1 MALPRIEQIGEWNP
15 QFFREI
21 KGRLVPRNIVIATAV
36 SLVSQLILLISFSTQ
51 LPVPNDSATAISHRY
66 CTGTAASEYALPIC
80 LTDGFKGFVINWSL
94 WWKDVFVW
102 LSIMGIFALLVVGTY
117 MLIVDLA
124 KEERRGTLNFLR
136 LTPQSSPSILM
147 GKMLGVPMLL
157 YLVGFLAL
165 PLHLLAGLSGGISL
179 SLILS
184 YYVVLAASCWFFY
197 SVALLLGLTG
207 KWLGGFQAWLGSG
220 VVLMLL
226 FPMTIMLMNGSDAT
240 DSSFDWLML
249 FNPEMALPYLMGS
262 YSLDASTTA
271 NYSSTLQQLTYFF
284 VPVGSS
290 IWSIVGLMVLN
301 FGLWSYWIW
310 QGVNRCFHN
319 PTGTLLG
326 KQQSYWLTAC
336 FEVVILGFA
345 VNPEVGQGESY
356 TQGAFE
362 NFQLILVF
370 NLLLFLSL
378 IAALSPQRQGMQDW
392 IRYRHKQRSAHKR
405 GVLLD
410 LIWGERSPALV
421 AIALNLAIA
430 SSILLPWIL
439 LWPNSELE
447 IPTLFNIRALWGL
460 LVSSSLTLLYAAVAQ
475 LMLLMKTPKRA
486 VWAATSVGGLIV
498 VPPMIFGF
506 LWMTATNNPGVWLFS
521 AFPGESLA
529 YTTGFSVFLA
539 VIGQSLT
546 FGLLSLQL
554 TRQLQK
560 VGESDLKALLSECSS
575 LKLR

>member
-1 MALPRIEQIGEWNP
+1 MTLPRIDRIGEWNP
-15 QFFREI
+15 QLFREI
-21 KGRLVPRNIVIATAV
+21 KGRLVPRNILIATAV
-36 SLVSQLILLISFSTQ
+36 SLVSQLIFLISFSTQ
-51 LPVPNDSATAISHRY
+51 LPVPNDSATAISNRY
-66 CTGTAASEYALPIC
+66 CTGKAPNYALPTC
-80 LTDGFKGFVINWSL
+80 VTDGLKGFVINWSL

-102 LSIMGIFALLVVGTY
+102 LSIMGLFALLVVGTY
-117 MLIVDLA
+117 MLIADLA

-157 YLVGFLAL
+157 YFVGFLAF
-165 PLHLLAGLSGGISL
+165 PLHLIAGLSGGISF
-179 SLILS
+179 SLILG
-184 YYVVLAASCWFFY
+184 YYVVLGASCWFFY
-197 SVALLLGLTG
+197 SVALLLGLVG
-207 KWLGGFQAWLGSG
+207 KGLGGFQAWLGSG
-220 VVLMLL
+220 VVLMFL
-226 FPMTIMLMNGSDAT
+226 FAMTMMLISSSDAT
-240 DSSFDWLML
+240 HSPFDWLFL
-249 FNPEMALPYLMGS
+249 FNPEVVLPYLMGS
-262 YSLDASTTA
+262 YSLDAATTE
-271 NYSSTLQQLTYFF
+271 NYRSSLQQLTYFF
-284 VPVGSS
+284 MPVGSS
-290 IWSIVGLMVLN
+290 IGSIVGLMVLN

-310 QGVNRCFHN
+310 QAVKRCFHN
-319 PTGTLLG
+319 PSGTLLG
-326 KQQSYWLTAC
+326 KQQSYWLTAG
-336 FEVVILGFA
+336 FEAVILGFA
-345 VNPEVGQGESY
+345 LNPEVSEWKSY

-392 IRYRHKQRSAHKR
+392 MRYRHQQRSAHKK
-405 GVLLD
+405 GVMLD

-421 AIALNLAIA
+421 AVALNLAIA

-439 LWPNSELE
+439 FWPNSELK
-447 IPTLFNIRALWGL
+447 IPALWGI
-460 LVSSSLTLLYAAVAQ
+460 LVSSSLTLLYAAIAQ
-475 LMLLMKTPKRA
+475 FMLLMKTPKRA

-506 LWMTATNNPGVWLFS
+506 LSITPLSNHSVWLFS
-521 AFPGESLA
+521 AFPGASLQ

-546 FGLLSLQL
+546 FSLLSFQF

-560 VGESDLKALLSECSS
+560 VGESDLKALLSGGSS

>member
-1 MALPRIEQIGEWNP
+1 MALPRIDQIGEWNP
-15 QFFREI
+15 QLFREI
-21 KGRLVPRNIVIATAV
+21 KGRLVPRNILIATAV
-36 SLVSQLILLISFSTQ
+36 SLISQLLVLISFSTQ
-51 LPVPNDSATAISHRY
+51 LPVPNDSATAISNRY
-66 CTGTAASEYALPIC
+66 CTGKAPNYALPTC
-80 LTDGFKGFVINWSL
+80 VTDGFKGFVINWSL

-117 MLIVDLA
+117 MLIADLA

-157 YLVGFLAL
+157 YFVGFLAF
-165 PLHLLAGLSGGISL
+165 PLHLIAGLSGGISL
-179 SLILS
+179 SLILG
-184 YYVVLAASCWFFY
+184 YYVVLGASCWFFY
-197 SVALLLGLTG
+197 SVALLSGLTG

-220 VVLMLL
+220 VVLMFL
-226 FPMTIMLMNGSDAT
+226 FAMTAMLM
-240 DSSFDWLML
+240 SSNFVSHTPFDWLML
-249 FNPEMALPYLMGS
+249 FNPEILLPYLMGS
-262 YSLDASTTA
+262 NSLDAAPTE
-271 NYSSTLQQLTYFF
+271 NYGSILQPLSYFF
-284 VPVGSS
+284 MPVGSS
-290 IWSIVGLMVLN
+290 MWSIVGLMVLN

-310 QGVNRCFHN
+310 QAVKRCFHN
-319 PTGTLLG
+319 PSGTLLG

-336 FEVVILGFA
+336 FEAVILGFT
-345 VNPEVGQGESY
+345 VNPEVGEWKSY

-362 NFQLILVF
+362 NFQVLLVF
-370 NLLLFLSL
+370 NLLLFLAL

-392 IRYRHKQRSAHKR
+392 MRYRHKQRSAHKR

-410 LIWGERSPALV
+410 LVWGERSPALV
-421 AIALNLAIA
+421 AVALNLAIA
-430 SSILLPWIL
+430 SSMLLPWIL
-439 LWPNSELE
+439 FWPNSELK
-447 IPTLFNIRALWGL
+447 IPGLWGV

-475 LMLLMKTPKRA
+475 FMLLMKTPKRA

-506 LWMTATNNPGVWLFS
+506 LSITPLSNHSVWLFS
-521 AFPGESLA
+521 AFPGASLA

-546 FGLLSLQL
+546 FALLSLQF

-560 VGESDLKALLSECSS
+560 VGESDLKALLSGRSPVT
-575 LKLR
+575 LP

>member
-1 MALPRIEQIGEWNP
+1 MALPRIAQIGEWNP
-15 QFFREI
+15 QLFREI
-21 KGRLVPRNIVIATAV
+21 KGRLVPRNILIATAV
-36 SLVSQLILLISFSTQ
+36 SLVSQLILLMSFSSVI
-51 LPVPNDSATAISHRY
+51 PVPNESATPISNRY
-66 CTGTAASEYALPIC
+66 CTGTAPQYALATC
-80 LTDGFKGFVINWSL
+80 LPDGFKGFVINWSL

-117 MLIVDLA
+117 MLIADLA

-136 LTPQSSPSILM
+136 LTPQSSLSLLM

-157 YLVGFLAL
+157 YFVGFLAF
-165 PLHLLAGLSGGISL
+165 PLHLMAGLSGSISL
-179 SLILS
+179 ALILG
-184 YYVVLAASCWFFY
+184 YYFALGASCLFFY
-197 SVALLLGLTG
+197 SVALLSGLTG

-220 VVLMLL
+220 VVLMFL
-226 FPMTIMLMNGSDAT
+226 FAMTAMLM
-240 DSSFDWLML
+240 SSSFVSHTPFDWLML
-249 FNPEMALPYLMGS
+249 FNPEILLPYLMGS
-262 YSLDASTTA
+262 NSLDAAPTE
-271 NYSSTLQQLTYFF
+271 NYGSILQPLSYFF

-290 IWSIVGLMVLN
+290 MWSIVGLMVLN

-310 QGVNRCFHN
+310 QAVKRCFHN
-319 PTGTLLG
+319 PSGTLLG

-336 FEVVILGFA
+336 FEAVILGFT
-345 VNPEVGQGESY
+345 VNPEVGEWKSY

-362 NFQLILVF
+362 NFQVLLVF
-370 NLLLFLSL
+370 NLLLFLAL

-392 IRYRHKQRSAHKR
+392 MRYRHKQRSAHKK

-421 AIALNLAIA
+421 AVALNLAIA
-430 SSILLPWIL
+430 SSMLLPWIL
-439 LWPNSELE
+439 FWPNSELK
-447 IPTLFNIRALWGL
+447 IPALWGV
-460 LVSSSLTLLYAAVAQ
+460 LVNSSLTLLYAAVAQ
-475 LMLLMKTPKRA
+475 FMLLMKTPKRA

-506 LWMTATNNPGVWLFS
+506 LSITPLSNHSVWLFS
-521 AFPGESLA
+521 AFPGASLA

-546 FGLLSLQL
+546 FALLSFQF

-560 VGESDLKALLSECSS
+560 VGESDLKALLSGRSPVT
-575 LKLR
+575 LP